1 MTDVGDS
8 PPPGET
14 AGGPGPLVDP
24 AVIVAGGLVGVARG
38 VVALGGEEAFLSR
51 RKESSVY

>member
-14 AGGPGPLVDP
+14 AGRPGPLVDP

-51 RKESSVY
+51 KRRET